1 MFDYYKTFNGMG
13 NEMSLINL
21 MYDDLQN
28 FTTPGFKTSDRSF
41 EELMSDGVGLGAVK
55 QANTT
60 LFTQGKV
67 RQTGS
72 ALDLAIQD
80 GEAGAPSATFFVI
93 SDGSRTRY
101 TRAGHF
107 AIKEGKMVDPFSN
120 MKVQGFA
127 LDQSGNKKSDELKD
141 ISLDFDPVTKL
152 YGGMYTGFKF
162 GEGGKLMGEVRITD
176 PLTNQSVSKT
186 VPIYQVALA
195 SFSDPRQL
203 AQASATTYEATDESG
218 KPSVGVPGEGN
229 LMAQVA
235 HESLEMSNADIPA
248 ISQNMVM
255 ARMAYD
261 AQLSAFKAMNNM
273 TQTAANLV
281 K

>member
-13 NEMSLINL
+13 QEMSLINL
-21 MYDDLQN
+21 LYDDLQN
-28 FTTPGFKTSDRSF
+28 FTTPGFKTADRSF
-41 EELMSDGVGLGAVK
+41 EEMMNEGIGLGAVG

-67 RQTGS
+67 RETGS
-72 ALDLAIQD
+72 ALDLAIKD
-80 GEAGAPSATFFVI
+80 GEAGAPSSTFFVI

-107 AIKEGKMVDPFSN
+107 AMKEGKLVDPFSN
-120 MKVQGFA
+120 LKVQGYA
-127 LDQSGNKKSDELKD
+127 LDASGNKKSDKLET
-141 ISLDFDPVTKL
+141 IALDFDPATKL

-162 GEGGKLMGEVRITD
+162 AEEGKLLGEVRISD
-176 PLTNQSVSKT
+176 PLTKQSVSKT

-203 AQASATTYEATDESG
+203 AQASATTYEATEESG
-218 KPSVGVPGEGN
+218 KPNVGVPGEGN
-229 LMAQVA
+229 LMADVA
-235 HESLEMSNADIPA
+235 HESLEMSNADIPT